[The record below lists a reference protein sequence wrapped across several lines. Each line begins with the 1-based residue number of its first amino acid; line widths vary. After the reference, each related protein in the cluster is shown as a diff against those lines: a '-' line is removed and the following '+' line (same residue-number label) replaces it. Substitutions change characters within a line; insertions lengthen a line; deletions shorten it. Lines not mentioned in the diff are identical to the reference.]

1 MVLFNICGII
11 CVDFGQAL
19 NLLRAS
25 LTSEKGAF
33 TRSLFFLLWKWRF
46 QRLIP
51 FSGFLRRKKNE
62 KAEKRKRKEIEK
74 DKLNDRKEKKKQDE
88 RAAETKKEKEE
99 INKKTKEEDKA

>member
-1 MVLFNICGII
+1 MVLFNLCNYI

-25 LTSEKGAF
+25 LTSDKGAF
-33 TRSLFFLLWKWRF
+33 TRSLSFLLWKWRF

-62 KAEKRKRKEIEK
+62 KEEKRKRRKSEK
-74 DKLNDRKEKKKQDE
+74 DK
-88 RAAETKKEKEE
+88 RAAETTKEKEE
-99 INKKTKEEDKA
+99 SKNNSVQKRKEEVKA